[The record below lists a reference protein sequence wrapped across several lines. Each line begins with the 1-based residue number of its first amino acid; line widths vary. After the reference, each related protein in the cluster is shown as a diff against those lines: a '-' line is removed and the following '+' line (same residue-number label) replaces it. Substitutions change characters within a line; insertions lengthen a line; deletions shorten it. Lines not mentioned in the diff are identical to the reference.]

1 MGMHHSERETLMS
14 DVNVVTDVD
23 DDVSSDD
30 ELPGGLDSSA
40 LDFATAILSG
50 SWKNGT
56 LEDWQNFVEDFRNY
70 YKAASTL
77 RVKLDAQIWQMHEE
91 GKVSVKDLPSIRA
104 PRTGAKPGRKP
115 AEKTLAEKLLGK

>member
-14 DVNVVTDVD
+14 DVNVVTDLD

-30 ELPGGLDSSA
+30 ELPGGLDSSP
-40 LDFATAILSG
+40 LDFAVAILSG
-50 SWKNGT
+50 TWVNGS
-56 LEDWQNFVEDFRNY
+56 LEDRQNFRNDFANL
-70 YKAASTL
+70 YKAVSTL
-77 RVKLDAQIWQMHEE
+77 RVKLDATIWQRHEN
-91 GKVSVKDLPSIRA
+91 GQDTVKDLPSIRA